1 MSEIVGE
8 KVLHNS
14 TRIFF
19 NVSMIVRV
27 AGENLVHLNTSP
39 HPINDKSSYFEL
51 IESMSVSF

>member
-1 MSEIVGE
+1 M
-8 KVLHNS
+8 LHNS

-19 NVSMIVRV
+19 NVSIIIRV

-39 HPINDKSSYFEL
+39 HPITDKRFYFEL

>member
-1 MSEIVGE
+1 M
-8 KVLHNS
+8 LHNS

-19 NVSMIVRV
+19 NVSIIMVRV

-39 HPINDKSSYFEL
+39 HPINGKSIYFDL